1 MVTALLWL
9 GLAVAQTDPAVAQ
22 PDPAVARP
30 DPAATPAESAP
41 PRAEDDPQTVIVY
54 SEFLAEQAR
63 KKVMQEAQDMGYTK
77 VIERGDRV
85 LLRHELPWK
94 GDVVLHDDG
103 RMEFKRQPVRF
114 QPPFNPDKPA
124 SWLACVLVPICIRPG
139 GQIVSPRKLHGYER
153 DVFETLSDEVTD
165 WNDRIADAATE
176 RKADGLP
183 LRLEALWAEG
193 TALDGST
200 QLTTFEQR
208 KSAILDYWDTRTETD
223 WGDRVRSTVESFVRG
238 VVMQGD
244 HPYTRAEVAAFD
256 ARRQS
261 LQPFPFGA
269 IKPVDPEDATTPA
282 GPAAPPPGP
291 QAP

>member
-1 MVTALLWL
+1 
-9 GLAVAQTDPAVAQ
+9 
-22 PDPAVARP
+22 
-30 DPAATPAESAP
+30 
-41 PRAEDDPQTVIVY
+41 
-54 SEFLAEQAR
+54 
-63 KKVMQEAQDMGYTK
+63 MGYTK

-85 LLRHELPWK
+85 VLRHELPWK

-114 QPPFNPDKPA
+114 QPPFNPDNPA

-176 RKADGLP
+176 RKTDGLP
-183 LRLEALWAEG
+183 LRLEALWADG
-193 TALDGST
+193 TSLDGTT
-200 QLTTFEQR
+200 QLATFEQR
-208 KSAILDYWDTRTETD
+208 KAAILDYWDTRTETD

-256 ARRQS
+256 ARRLS
-261 LQPFPFGA
+261 LQAFPFGA
-269 IKPVDPEDATTPA
+269 IKPVDPTAPA
-282 GPAAPPPGP
+282 PSPAPSPSLAPAAPEASPSGQPSP
-291 QAP
+291 